1 METKLENSSGIEGR
15 TGGLNPNLSLEQKQ
29 ALLGSTSEKLEDQ
42 TPTAWENLNNA
53 TCDLE
58 IDLEINEEQIGKFE
72 ETKASAEVEN
82 KYNEIKEALESVSE
96 KDKLKEKFK
105 TIRLGYP
112 RFEQDSKIFIED
124 NVLYLDLGITK
135 QEITDFLDTLFISE
149 VAVPE
154 SISPQEQQ
162 ISPVENSTEAE
173 EELPAWTE
181 DFAEFDKLRDELAKA
196 EATKANFGTETGAS
210 IDYLKEKYI
219 SEKEKIYNLL
229 KRSWL
234 GANNLDEDSIS
245 EEQKNNL
252 NSYLFEEMVV
262 RENDLYLKAIRAN
275 REKTW
280 KDKAKIEAAKVLGNK
295 VIKGYLGL
303 SKWER
308 RGVNFALGAGVGWAL
323 GGGAGA
329 WGTVGFLGKKLF
341 SGVAG
346 VGAGEFVET
355 RAEKRWSEDNENID
369 IEEVKYSEEYSRL
382 SSEEKLEQIEKIKRK
397 YKEKRIA
404 WSIKALEEAKEE
416 EIEALKNN
424 NEIDL
429 EEKANYFSEI
439 EKKYEKKKS
448 RMAMKKMGIVTV
460 AGAGTGMFANLVEG
474 VFANV
479 PEVVGSNV
487 EPNVVIE
494 NKASSSLEHQ
504 ELFRGPRVGFK
515 PSVTEN
521 TGVKVEAEHIT
532 LKPKMGHIPKP
543 VVETQTPENPTV
555 SEPEPLEVST
565 KPTQTE
571 TSNTA
576 ESIVSEKQEFV
587 EPKLPQEDHPFV
599 GPIEPKESDF
609 VGPMLPKEEGFVGPK
624 LPQEEIVNTATV
636 EKIFENPE
644 NLKHIK
650 IEGKTNSFWN
660 VVQKGLEEN
669 EQFRGFTEAQKNNA
683 ISYFTNKG
691 IGREIGDPEK
701 YGLTS
706 DPDFGVKVETGKEI
720 DLSKLLGDAEEV
732 KKVLDGA
739 AKKTLEE
746 QQNILHKDAQIATYL
761 QENPNV
767 KLTNDKV
774 AEILATKPKVEAI
787 NEIPE
792 PSESEAPVEPSPIL
806 KTPTEVEPIKSNI
819 PETLENPV
827 IVEPIKSG
835 ISDNLETNSDSDSL
849 SFNSTWAI
857 AV

>member
-1 METKLENSSGIEGR
+1 
-15 TGGLNPNLSLEQKQ
+15 
-29 ALLGSTSEKLEDQ
+29 
-42 TPTAWENLNNA
+42 
-53 TCDLE
+53 
-58 IDLEINEEQIGKFE
+58 
-72 ETKASAEVEN
+72 
-82 KYNEIKEALESVSE
+82 
-96 KDKLKEKFK
+96 
-105 TIRLGYP
+105 
-112 RFEQDSKIFIED
+112 
-124 NVLYLDLGITK
+124 
-135 QEITDFLDTLFISE
+135 
-149 VAVPE
+149 
-154 SISPQEQQ
+154 
-162 ISPVENSTEAE
+162 
-173 EELPAWTE
+173 
-181 DFAEFDKLRDELAKA
+181 
-196 EATKANFGTETGAS
+196 
-210 IDYLKEKYI
+210 
-219 SEKEKIYNLL
+219 
-229 KRSWL
+229 
-234 GANNLDEDSIS
+234 
-245 EEQKNNL
+245 
-252 NSYLFEEMVV
+252 
-262 RENDLYLKAIRAN
+262 
-275 REKTW
+275 
-280 KDKAKIEAAKVLGNK
+280 
-295 VIKGYLGL
+295 
-303 SKWER
+303 
-308 RGVNFALGAGVGWAL
+308 
-323 GGGAGA
+323 
-329 WGTVGFLGKKLF
+329 
-341 SGVAG
+341 
-346 VGAGEFVET
+346 
-355 RAEKRWSEDNENID
+355 
-369 IEEVKYSEEYSRL
+369 
-382 SSEEKLEQIEKIKRK
+382 
-397 YKEKRIA
+397 
-404 WSIKALEEAKEE
+404 
-416 EIEALKNN
+416 
-424 NEIDL
+424 
-429 EEKANYFSEI
+429 
-439 EKKYEKKKS
+439 
-448 RMAMKKMGIVTV
+448 MAMKKMGIVTV

-487 EPNVVIE
+487 EPNIEPNVVIE
-494 NKASSSLEHQ
+494 NKAGSSLEHQ

-543 VVETQTPENPTV
+543 VVETQTPENPNV
-555 SEPEPLEVST
+555 SEPEPLEVPT

-835 ISDNLETNSDSDSL
+835 ISDNLETNSDSDSELGPMAEPLPPPELEGSKHLVNDVRSMASDVNNIL
-849 SFNSTWAI
+849 SGSKLEAQVEEAVFNGIDDVYGKDGFLGLGKVAGVNTPEWGKMAKFPANNVVEYYTGDSNRAELPEEIINELSQSKKHSILMKQVIGLMEQTNNTVKPYNNENVEKFLRRLVKYSLEHPQNQLSKVA
-857 AV
+857 